1 MKLAGGIGL
10 LAVALFMLLG
20 VFNMNSDV
28 GFGATVGAFLVAVV
42 IPAVSGFVLI
52 RSHLQSGKNL
62 DKRRNILK
70 QKTLEAEI
78 LNLAGKNNGKL
89 TVVEVVREFAVDM
102 ESAGEALDSL
112 HEKSMA
118 EIELTESGVIVY
130 SFYDVKHLPEKG
142 GSRGVLDV

>member
-10 LAVALFMLLG
+10 IGVALFMLLG
-20 VFNMNSDV
+20 VFNMDADV

-42 IPAVSGFVLI
+42 IPAVCGLVLI
-52 RSHLQSGKNL
+52 RSHQQSGKKL
-62 DKRRNILK
+62 DHSRNILK

-78 LNLAGKNNGKL
+78 LNLAGKKNGKL
-89 TVVEVVREFAVDM
+89 TVVEVVREFAVDT
-102 ESAGEALDSL
+102 EFAKDALDSL

-130 SFYDVKHLPEKG
+130 SFYDVKHLPEKDS
-142 GSRGVLDV
+142 SRGVLDA